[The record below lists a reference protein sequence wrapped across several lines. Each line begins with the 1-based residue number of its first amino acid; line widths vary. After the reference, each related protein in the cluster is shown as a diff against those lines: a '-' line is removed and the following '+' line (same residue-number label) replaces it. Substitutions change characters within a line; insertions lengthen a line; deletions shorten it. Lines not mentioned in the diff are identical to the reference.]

1 MKNFSLN
8 NISKVLT
15 AKERAKLVAEYSVK
29 EQLEDRNY
37 THEIEAVKAG
47 ITNSQIN
54 EYNFYASLIYT
65 LQAMMDGDLQTMTLH
80 LQYFASKLDAI
91 YRLLRFSIAADVLL
105 LQLNWLPKVVTEEG
119 FEQLYQKL
127 RNEELSAIFTIE
139 CLAEQEALYYFKSK
153 GELTDWH
160 TDEVRMALRDDDFY
174 LKQKWVEEVARQRA
188 KIEQWITDGFV
199 EGKEVVA
206 GKGYYSTKPDI
217 GKAGI
222 TARSW
227 YECKE
232 KFDKDF
238 DNFIDSKK
246 ELVHFC
252 ENEVAV
258 DYSPPYSGATA
269 ERTKESMKK
278 IIENFAFIKATH
290 GKDYFDITLTLHS
303 DLKEQMVD
311 IFRQVATM
319 RLKME
324 AYIDATKRV
333 EACYFDGQEIVN
345 RELWFGTKGQRAY
358 KWLEQCHTEIFDE
371 LLKYFHRIPQEKITF
386 EYPKPLDISEKT
398 VSIKEE
404 SDNIIEIMV
413 SRAKKESH
421 YTPLH
426 FPS

>member
-47 ITNSQIN
+47 ITNAQIN

-65 LQAMMDGDLQTMTLH
+65 LQAMMDGDLQTMTLQ

-105 LQLNWLPKVVTEEG
+105 LQLKWLPKVLTEQG
-119 FEQLYQKL
+119 FEELYQKL
-127 RNEELSAIFTIE
+127 RTEEFSAVFTIE
-139 CLAEQEALYYFKSK
+139 CLAEQEALHYFKSK

-160 TDEVRMALRDDDFY
+160 VDEVQMALRDGDFY
-174 LKQKWVEEVARQRA
+174 LKKEWAEEVAKQQL
-188 KIEQWITDGFV
+188 KINQWIDNNV
-199 EGKEVVA
+199 LEGKTVTT
-206 GKGYYSTKPDI
+206 GQGYYCTKRDI
-217 GKAGI
+217 GKPGV
-222 TARSW
+222 TALSW

-232 KFDKDF
+232 KLDRNFND
-238 DNFIDSKK
+238 FIDNKK

-252 ENEVAV
+252 ENEVAI
-258 DYSPPYSGATA
+258 DYSPPYAGATA
-269 ERTKESMKK
+269 ERTKESMKQ
-278 IIENFAFIKATH
+278 IFESFAFIKATH
-290 GKDYFDITLTLHS
+290 SKDYFDITLTLHS
-303 DLKEQMVD
+303 DLKEQMED

-333 EACYFDGQEIVN
+333 EACYFDGQEIVS

-404 SDNIIEIMV
+404 SNNIIEIMV

-421 YTPLH
+421 HTPLH